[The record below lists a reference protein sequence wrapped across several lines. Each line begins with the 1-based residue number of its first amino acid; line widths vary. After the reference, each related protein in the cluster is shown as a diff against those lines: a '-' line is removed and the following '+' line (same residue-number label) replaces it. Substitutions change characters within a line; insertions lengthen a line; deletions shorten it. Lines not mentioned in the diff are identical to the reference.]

1 MEAINL
7 QDSMKNIPVP
17 SKQRHLQKFNGE
29 S

>member
-7 QDSMKNIPVP
+7 EDLMKNIPVP
-17 SKQRHLQKFNGE
+17 SKQRYLQKCNGE